1 LPEFQRAGA
10 DEKSRH
16 KSIIELNWGQ
26 DTFSPNSG
34 RMAKLDGEIGENV
47 SCPQFK
53 KTFLGM
59 ITYIVIDMTIIV

>member
-1 LPEFQRAGA
+1 
-10 DEKSRH
+10 
-16 KSIIELNWGQ
+16 
-26 DTFSPNSG
+26 
-34 RMAKLDGEIGENV
+34 MAKLDGEIGENV